1 MIYQTDDNYWQAYI
15 KSTFNLMADYNTKD
29 SLLSNN
35 TIVEMNDKKQVLA
48 EYQYE
53 NTVGGHSL
61 LIMLQYILYGKRDAA
76 SALLF

>member
-1 MIYQTDDNYWQAYI
+1 
-15 KSTFNLMADYNTKD
+15 
-29 SLLSNN
+29 
-35 TIVEMNDKKQVLA
+35 MNDKKQVLA

-61 LIMLQYILYGKRDAA
+61 LIMLQYILYGKRDPA